1 MSAVTPHGD
10 GGQPPERVSSAP
22 GNRQAVERARRLLAR
37 DFGPSRLLVD
47 EQDTAPYRRDASEAE
62 GEPPAAVVL
71 AESAR
76 DIQLALRAAS
86 EARVPLVP
94 RGGGTGKT
102 GGAVPVQGGIVL
114 DLRGFGRIREIDRRE
129 SLAVV
134 EPGVVLG
141 AFRAAVAAEGLFYA
155 PDPSSRVACTLGGN
169 VATNAGGPRA
179 LKYGVTGR
187 HVLGLEAFLISGQRI
202 FAGRRTAKGV
212 TGYELAS
219 LLVGSEGTL
228 AVFGEITL
236 RLLPPPPSTLTLLVP
251 FERMANAADAVMDIV
266 AQGLGPTCLE
276 LLDLRIAGG
285 GILAELVGPE
295 LSAEV
300 TGTRALLLIEVD
312 GTEQECEARA
322 GRLRAACR
330 ARGAHDDRVAWQAE
344 QRERLWEVRGNMSAT
359 LRRSAKHKLSED
371 IAVPRRCLGQLLDQ
385 LAELSRRRDVR
396 SVAYGHAG
404 DGNLH
409 VNFLWDEPS
418 EEPRV
423 QAAIRELFE
432 ITIALGGTL
441 SGEHGIGVLK
451 APYLPLEQSPELIAL
466 QRSLK
471 HSFDPLGLLNPDKIF
486 PRGSG

>member
-1 MSAVTPHGD
+1 
-10 GGQPPERVSSAP
+10 
-22 GNRQAVERARRLLAR
+22 VERARRLLAR

-212 TGYELAS
+212 TGYDLAS

>member
-1 MSAVTPHGD
+1 MSAASTPRGSGGD
-10 GGQPPERVSSAP
+10 PPLRAQPTP
-22 GNRQAVERARRLLAR
+22 GYRQAVERARRALGR
-37 DFGPSRLLVD
+37 DFGPSHLLVD
-47 EQDTAPYRRDASEAE
+47 EQDTAAYRRDASEAE
-62 GEPPAAVVL
+62 GELPAAVVL
-71 AESAR
+71 AQSAR
-76 DIQLALRAAS
+76 DIELALRAAAES
-86 EARVPLVP
+86 RIPLVP

-102 GGAVPVQGGIVL
+102 GGAVPVEGGIVL
-114 DLRGFGRIREIDRRE
+114 DLRGFSRIREIDRRE
-129 SLAVV
+129 NLAVI

-187 HVLGLEAFLISGQRI
+187 HVLGIEAFLMSGQRI

-212 TGYELAS
+212 TGYDVAS

-228 AVFGEITL
+228 AVFGELTL

-251 FERMANAADAVMDIV
+251 FERMAHAAAAVMDIV
-266 AQGLGPTCLE
+266 EQGLGPTCLE
-276 LLDLRIAGG
+276 LLDLRISGG
-285 GILAELVGPE
+285 SILAELVGPQ
-295 LSAEV
+295 LGAEV
-300 TGTRALLLIEVD
+300 GAARALLLIEVD

-344 QRERLWEVRGNMSAT
+344 ERERLWEVRGNMSAL
-359 LRRSAKHKLSED
+359 LRRTAKHKLSED

-385 LAELSRRRDVR
+385 LAELSERREVR

-409 VNFLWDEPS
+409 VNFLWDEPA
-418 EEPRV
+418 EAPRV
-423 QAAIRELFE
+423 HAAIGELFE
-432 ITIALGGTL
+432 LTIALGGTL

-471 HSFDPLGLLNPDKIF
+471 HSFDPEGLLNPGKIF
-486 PRGSG
+486 P